1 MGALACNI
9 ISEAS
14 GSSPAVCGIVFTRK
28 SQRENFSIKGACGK
42 TDATSEPSR
51 ISVGSQLVTVEISV
65 MGSFHGPWIP
75 ESSHLMWTQ
84 SHKAVKTTDVCS
96 LKEEDLCAKGESP
109 QG

>member
-1 MGALACNI
+1 MGFL
-9 ISEAS
+9 
-14 GSSPAVCGIVFTRK
+14 
-28 SQRENFSIKGACGK
+28 
-42 TDATSEPSR
+42 
-51 ISVGSQLVTVEISV
+51 
-65 MGSFHGPWIP
+65 HGPWIP